1 MERITKKELVKG
13 IKSIWNGTMSE
24 IYGTHSHGYYY
35 NNKRVRG
42 NQLKLFCGTSIM
54 VMGALGIGYED
65 IMSKM
70 EVLFTRLR
78 RYLAEHKAHAEVVLN
93 SNDFFIKVNF
103 WGNDGI
109 V

>member
-1 MERITKKELVKG
+1 MTKITKKELVKG

-24 IYGTHSHGYYY
+24 LNSAHDSSYYY

-42 NQLKLFCGTSIM
+42 NQLKLYCGANIM
-54 VMGALGIGYED
+54 TMGALGIGYED
-65 IMSKM
+65 IMSQM

-78 RYLAEHKAHAEVVLN
+78 RYLAEHKAHAEVVL
-93 SNDFFIKVNF
+93 SSDDFFIKVNF

>member
-1 MERITKKELVKG
+1 MTKITKKELVKG

-24 IYGTHSHGYYY
+24 LNSAHDSSYYY

-42 NQLKLFCGTSIM
+42 NQLKLYCGASIM
-54 VMGALGIGYED
+54 AMGAQGFGYKE

-70 EVLFTRLR
+70 GVLFTRLR
-78 RYLAEHKAHAEVVLN
+78 HYLAEHEAHAEVVL
-93 SNDFFIKVNF
+93 SSDDFFIKVNF

>member
-1 MERITKKELVKG
+1 MKITKKELVKG
-13 IKSIWNGTMSE
+13 IKSIWNETMSE
-24 IYGTHSHGYYY
+24 LNSAHDSGYYY
-35 NNKRVRG
+35 NNKRASG
-42 NQLKLFCGTSIM
+42 NQLKLYCGASIAA
-54 VMGALGIGYED
+54 MGAQGFGYKE

-70 EVLFTRLR
+70 EVLFTKLR
-78 RYLAEHKAHAEVVLN
+78 HYLAEHEAHAEVVLS